1 MFAATSRLGY
11 CVRVVSGQPSVSPSK
26 PTSVPLV
33 IDLDGTLIR
42 SDLLMEALLPLVR
55 RNPPLG
61 SRLVVWLFSGKAKF
75 KHKVANAFEI
85 NPEWLPYEQEV
96 VNLIQAAHEAGRQ
109 VVLATASPAK
119 WAHEVAS
126 HLDVFHDVIASDDS
140 VNLAGESK
148 RHALVARYGEAGFD
162 YVGNSHDDIAV
173 LASARHGYLVRPSAS
188 VLTRA
193 RAQRPATEVL
203 AERKV
208 SKTDWLRS
216 LRLHQW
222 AKNLLVFVPVL
233 AAHQLRLESVL
244 VTMIAFVA
252 FSAIASSI
260 YLFNDILDIH
270 HDRRHARKRH
280 RPVAAGLVTIPE
292 ALVAAVVLTLTGF
305 ALSLALLPLSFVGV
319 LAAYQV
325 ITLGY
330 TLFLKEL
337 VLLDVL
343 TLGVLYTLR
352 VVAGAATLL
361 LPLTP
366 WLLAFSMFTFVSLAI
381 VKRYAELSALFNQES
396 EQPLAGRGYFQA
408 DLPLL
413 LSLGT
418 SSAYASVLVLALYI
432 QDSGTRTL
440 YENPILMWL
449 AVPAWLYW
457 FHRVWLL
464 THRKEIHD
472 DPVVFAIKDPMTYV
486 VGSIIAAV
494 FYAAI

>member
-1 MFAATSRLGY
+1 
-11 CVRVVSGQPSVSPSK
+11 
-26 PTSVPLV
+26 
-33 IDLDGTLIR
+33 
-42 SDLLMEALLPLVR
+42 
-55 RNPPLG
+55 
-61 SRLVVWLFSGKAKF
+61 
-75 KHKVANAFEI
+75 
-85 NPEWLPYEQEV
+85 
-96 VNLIQAAHEAGRQ
+96 
-109 VVLATASPAK
+109 
-119 WAHEVAS
+119 
-126 HLDVFHDVIASDDS
+126 
-140 VNLAGESK
+140 
-148 RHALVARYGEAGFD
+148 
-162 YVGNSHDDIAV
+162 
-173 LASARHGYLVRPSAS
+173 
-188 VLTRA
+188 
-193 RAQRPATEVL
+193 
-203 AERKV
+203 
-208 SKTDWLRS
+208 
-216 LRLHQW
+216 
-222 AKNLLVFVPVL
+222 
-233 AAHQLRLESVL
+233 
-244 VTMIAFVA
+244 MIAFVA